1 MKKGFLF
8 GAMLSAFALV
18 GCVDSNE
25 SASVEAVRNSKAEE
39 QKALAAM
46 YNAQAAAATT
56 QAQAEAA
63 LAQAEAAL
71 VQAHAELTQA
81 EAEYQ
86 KIKNEY
92 EKDKN
97 NIELQKLLAQAE
109 VAKAAAEQQIQQ
121 IKDQMEL
128 AVINQQKAIAEAQ
141 LALKQA
147 LATLKAEDAN
157 EFKTY
162 SYAYTNALYEVY
174 DLQNWLANAKKNL
187 ELYKLN
193 NNLETQLA
201 DNGKFVEGQI
211 ARYEGYIA
219 KNEQD
224 IEDQKNQ
231 LPELEAQLK
240 MLSEC
245 EECKAGDLTALKIKL
260 NEKIHEYEHA
270 YDAYN
275 EKHDGIVDELNEAVS
290 SAQNAMWSQA
300 GQALLDAV
308 SEAREAMYEDEFY
321 WLVVNGLVKLEEN
334 SYAGVGNWGDLG
346 FTPSS
351 GDSKTWKK
359 TDEYIVAEAEYV
371 NWLGDTEKVEYKLN
385 NYFYWVNPQPYELS
399 ASYGSDKSA
408 DQIRLAKEQYE
419 KMYEGWIKNAEKAMG
434 TAKWNA
440 SVLEEYARRLEG
452 MARRDSVAVGRKAC
466 VDSVRLVLP
475 SVGFGDYPN
484 YSDYGKDSLKIE
496 KCTPFEIPA
505 ASFTSSTD
513 YAYAKYFD
521 KASNANSEAANRE
534 QILKNRKL
542 WQAAYDKF
550 VDMVDHS
557 ATYAAE
563 YAKKV
568 DAYFAAMEAY
578 VKDLAEATVK
588 LKAFNWNMADE
599 EWNAVVALEKEK
611 DALDA
616 AVTAMQNNNNAIET
630 LENQIK
636 GINDQIALYEVDIE
650 GYKAAIEEAK
660 ANGKVSEERI
670 KLIYEN
676 QIATYEAEIKN
687 YEEQI
692 AVKQTVVD
700 MYKAILDSLVA
711 EDAE

>member
-81 EAEYQ
+81 QAEYQ

-97 NIELQKLLAQAE
+97 NIELQTLLAQAE
-109 VAKAAAEQQIQQ
+109 AAKAAAEQQIQQ

-128 AVINQQKAIAEAQ
+128 AVINQQKAIAQAQ

-147 LATLKAEDAN
+147 LADLKAEDAK

-162 SYAYTNALYEVY
+162 SYAYTDALYEVY
-174 DLQNWLANAKKNL
+174 NLQNWLAVAKQNL
-187 ELYKLN
+187 EIYKLN

-219 KNEQD
+219 NNEQT
-224 IEDQKNQ
+224 IENLKKQ

-240 MLSEC
+240 LLSEC

-260 NEKIHEYEHA
+260 NEKTHEWEHA
-270 YDAYN
+270 RDAYY
-275 EKHDGIVDELNEAVS
+275 EKGNGIADELENAVT
-290 SAQNAMWSQA
+290 SAQNAKGASQA
-300 GQALLDAV
+300 SKALQKAYLDAKKAMTEDDFYKLV
-308 SEAREAMYEDEFY
+308 YWDSETRTGQYVEVEVEDRPYTFS
-321 WLVVNGLVKLEEN
+321 
-334 SYAGVGNWGDLG
+334 SYSWGNLG
-346 FTPSS
+346 FI
-351 GDSKTWKK
+351 DNVETWKN
-359 TDEYIVAEAEYV
+359 TWEYLVAEAEYV
-371 NWLGDTEKVEYKLN
+371 NSLGDTEKAKYYLSNEFGEFSN
-385 NYFYWVNPQPYELS
+385 PYELS
-399 ASYGSDKSA
+399 ASYSTYYSA
-408 DQIRLAKEQYE
+408 DQIRIAKEQYE
-419 KMYEGWIKNAEKAMG
+419 KDYAEDLKKADHRIA
-434 TAKWNA
+434 TYKWNEA
-440 SVLEEYARRLEG
+440 QITKYAQRMEAAAKSDSVAIDRKNYTDSLLLTLSSS
-452 MARRDSVAVGRKAC
+452 RDSVIIDTVPG
-466 VDSVRLVLP
+466 
-475 SVGFGDYPN
+475 GFIITAD
-484 YSDYGKDSLKIE
+484 DLD
-496 KCTPFEIPA
+496 TDW
-505 ASFTSSTD
+505 SSG
-513 YAYAKYFD
+513 YCYEELYNRANNQRIYAKRAENGKKD
-521 KASNANSEAANRE
+521 
-534 QILKNRKL
+534 ILAE
-542 WQAAYDKF
+542 QAAYDKF

-611 DALDA
+611 DALAA

-650 GYKAAIEEAK
+650 DYKAAIEEAK
-660 ANGKVSEERI
+660 AKGKVSEERI

-692 AVKQTVVD
+692 AVKQAVVD